1 MDKKDDIKNT
11 EKYMDDSVLH
21 KSDSDQDISSDEE
34 VAPKKQARRRRTK
47 AQKPKEEEGHSE
59 GPPEPKP
66 RRQSKPSR
74 DGVPPKKKQSRDR
87 ERPAAVKKYEPKCES
102 ELAKSESMV
111 DPPKRSRGRPRLTE
125 AEKQL
130 RRVCSAAEK
139 KYKFVDPA
147 QDFIFKVVAL
157 ANEHNIEGVAV
168 IHTGP
173 YIIN

>member
-34 VAPKKQARRRRTK
+34 VAPKRQTRRRRTK
-47 AQKPKEEEGHSE
+47 AQKPKGEEHPED
-59 GPPEPKP
+59 PPEPKP
-66 RRQSKPSR
+66 RRQSKPPR
-74 DGVPPKKKQSRDR
+74 DGAPPKKKQSRDR
-87 ERPAAVKKYEPKCES
+87 ERPAAVKKYEPKHES
-102 ELAKSESMV
+102 ELSKSESMV

-130 RRVCSAAEK
+130 RRLCSAAEK
-139 KYKFVDPA
+139 KYKFVDSA

-168 IHTGP
+168 MHTGP

>member
-34 VAPKKQARRRRTK
+34 VTPKGKHA
-47 AQKPKEEEGHSE
+47 EEEHPE

-66 RRQSKPSR
+66 RRQPKPSR

-87 ERPAAVKKYEPKCES
+87 ERPAAVKKYEPKHES
-102 ELAKSESMV
+102 ELSKSESMV

-139 KYKFVDPA
+139 KCKFVDSA

-168 IHTGP
+168 MHTGP
-173 YIIN
+173 CRMWR